1 MYLKSLRVT
10 NYRTHKNTSVEF
22 DRHLTLIGGPNESGK
37 STLVE
42 AAHRAL
48 FLKSRTS
55 GEYQKSMISLHTAE
69 PPEVELKFCKD
80 NHDYTIHKRFA
91 GTRGTALLTSSNGL
105 NLRNDEA
112 EEKLA
117 ELLGLQVTRYTP
129 ENWAHLWVWQGTS
142 TSNLLNEEVPYRADL
157 LQKLQRLGAT
167 GLVQSDLDNRLKSKI
182 LESFESIF
190 NKNESFKASSEVSK
204 AEKSRE
210 SCQEQW
216 ETKRARFHDLKQ
228 AAEQYDAADRQL
240 RDINSQMDKQQKVL
254 EKARQDHKLAAE
266 KKQQLADFERVLK
279 DDQNKLIG
287 IETAQ
292 KSYDRHQK
300 DKKSAELKLAQL
312 KPTYEIVLQSQKEL
326 LDNIAETTAKEAA
339 FHKQLR
345 ACRLQAN
352 IAQAATQLADQQKEL
367 QRLEKLCEQAKACED
382 ERTEFQ
388 RRLASIPNLT
398 KKNLQDLGQIDK
410 DVFEA
415 ETSLKTM
422 AASIKLLQSD
432 TPVTLNGQLLSSDTD
447 YPISTTTELSI
458 GSGTRILITPG
469 DGTSLAEAQHKL
481 NQLKQRRLEKLDLWK
496 VASYEEAHKL
506 HGEQLDLNQ
515 SLKMLEAK
523 LNDLDAEQISKQITD
538 AQTRVARLR
547 SEHERDSDVL
557 ASFLV
562 TENITQ
568 AGLGTQET
576 WQSSYDNL
584 EGEQQELAR
593 LLIEKRVS
601 LEDCRN
607 RIHRLDIEI
616 NDCERNIRT
625 AQENMDQEARKLGDP
640 EQREALVTELKQ
652 TIATQLEE
660 LTKIQNT
667 LDELQPEH
675 LDRLITRHEK
685 SLNQLNQEKETAI
698 ATRAGANAKLRSDGS
713 TDIYA
718 ELAASESAYQYAQNQ
733 FELHQREALGL
744 KLLKELFD
752 AEQQKLSD
760 ALTEPF
766 VQRMKKY
773 VQCFTGEIAKISF
786 EVTNK
791 GFNQLRIA
799 RPSDN
804 HAPVDFEHL
813 SGGAREQI
821 AAAARLAI
829 AEVLASDSEDGL
841 PIVFDDAFS
850 YSDSRRLDALPL
862 MIEHA
867 IDAGLQI
874 IIVTCNP
881 LQYAA
886 LGARNVQLTKQ

>member
-1 MYLKSLRVT
+1 MYLKSLRIT
-10 NYRTHKNTSVEF
+10 NYRAHKSTTVEF

-69 PPEVELKFCKD
+69 PPEVELKFRKD

-91 GTRGTALLTSSNGL
+91 ATRGTALLTSSNGL

-117 ELLGLQVTRYTP
+117 ELLGLQVARYTP
-129 ENWAHLWVWQGTS
+129 ENWSHLWVWQGTS
-142 TSNLLNEEVPYRADL
+142 TSNLLHEDVPYRSDL
-157 LQKLQRLGAT
+157 LQKLQRLGAA
-167 GLVQSDLDNRLKSKI
+167 GLIQSDLDNRLRSKI
-182 LESFESIF
+182 LESFEAIF
-190 NKNESFKASSEVSK
+190 NKNESFKASSEVFK

-210 SCQEQW
+210 YCQEQW
-216 ETKRARFHDLKQ
+216 ETKRVRFHDLKQ
-228 AAEQYDAADRQL
+228 AAEQYDVADRQL
-240 RDINSQMDKQQKVL
+240 RDINHQTEKQQKVL
-254 EKARQDHKLAAE
+254 EKARLDHKRAAE
-266 KKQQLADFERVLK
+266 QKQQLADRERDLK
-279 DDQNKLIG
+279 ENEHKLAG

-292 KSYDRHQK
+292 KSYDRLQK
-300 DKKSAELKLAQL
+300 EKKIAEQKLAQL
-312 KPTYEIVLQSQKEL
+312 RPTYEIVLQSQKTL
-326 LDNIAETTAKEAA
+326 QDNIAEITANEAA
-339 FHKQLR
+339 LHKLLR
-345 ACRLQAN
+345 ACRLQNN
-352 IAQAATQLADQQKEL
+352 ITQATAQLADQQKEL
-367 QRLEKLCEQAKACED
+367 QRLEKLSEQVKTCEA
-382 ERTEFQ
+382 ERADFK

-398 KKNLQDLGQIDK
+398 KRNLQDLAQLDK

-415 ETSLKTM
+415 ETSLRAM
-422 AASIKLLQSD
+422 AASIKLLQTD
-432 TPVTLNGQLLSSDTD
+432 TSVTLNGQLLSSEID
-447 YPISTTTELSI
+447 YPISSTTELSI
-458 GSGTRILITPG
+458 GSETRILITPG
-469 DGTSLAEAQHKL
+469 DGTSLAEAQHNL
-481 NQLKQRRLEKLDLWK
+481 TQLKQRRLEKLDQLK
-496 VASYEEAHKL
+496 VASYEEAHKFHTEL
-506 HGEQLDLNQ
+506 QDLNQ
-515 SLKMLEAK
+515 SLKAIEAK
-523 LNDLDAEQISKQITD
+523 LNDLDADQISKQITD
-538 AQTRVARLR
+538 TQTRVARLR
-547 SEHERDSDVL
+547 SEHQRDSEAL
-557 ASFLV
+557 ASFLA

-568 AGLGTQET
+568 PELGVQET
-576 WQSSYDNL
+576 WQSRYDNF
-584 EGEQQELAR
+584 EQKQQELAR
-593 LLIEKRVS
+593 S
-601 LEDCRN
+601 LTEERSNFENCRN
-607 RIHRLDIEI
+607 RIHKLDIEI
-616 NDCERNIRT
+616 NDCERDIKA
-625 AQENMDQEARKLGDP
+625 AQENMEHEARKLGDP
-640 EQREALVTELKQ
+640 EQREALIAELR
-652 TIATQLEE
+652 TAIAMQLDEI
-660 LTKIQNT
+660 KRFQHS

-718 ELAASESAYQYAQNQ
+718 ELAAAESAYQYAHNQ

-752 AEQQKLSD
+752 IEQQKLSD

-791 GFNQLRIA
+791 GFSQLRLA

-813 SGGAREQI
+813 SGGAKEQI

-829 AEVLASDSEDGL
+829 AEVLASDSADGL
-841 PIVFDDAFS
+841 PVVFDDAFS
-850 YSDSRRLDALPL
+850 YTDSRRLDALPL

-886 LGARNVQLTKQ
+886 LGATNVQLTRQ